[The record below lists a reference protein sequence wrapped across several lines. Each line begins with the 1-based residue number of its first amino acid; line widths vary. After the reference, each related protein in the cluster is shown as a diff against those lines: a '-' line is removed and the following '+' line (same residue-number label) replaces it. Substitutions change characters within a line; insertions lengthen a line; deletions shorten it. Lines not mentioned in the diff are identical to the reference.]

1 MTLQQSRRLQSLL
14 LGTLAWAIA
23 ILIFFPIF
31 WMVLTSFKTE
41 IDAFATPPQ
50 FIFTPTLE
58 NYLHINERSNY
69 FSYAWNSVLISFSAT
84 ALCLLIAVPAA
95 YSMAFYETQRTKGT
109 LLWML
114 STKML
119 PPVGVLMPIYLLA
132 KSFGLLDTRIALI
145 IIYTLINLPIVVWMV
160 YTYFKDIPKDILE
173 AARLDGATLWQEM
186 VRVLLPIAKGGPG
199 VHGAA
204 VADPVLERGV
214 LVAEPDLIDC
224 RAADRAD
231 RLLLQPRRFVLGQIV
246 GRLDPGLCADPDFWL
261 DQPET
266 AGARLVLRRREIT
279 TSLKKRIQKRRP
291 IHGQPENQESAKR
304 LRRLSRSSRASTWK

>member
-41 IDAFATPPQ
+41 LDAFATPPQ

-58 NYLHINERSNY
+58 NYLHIEERSGY
-69 FSYAWNSVLISFSAT
+69 FHFAWNSVVISFTAT
-84 ALCLLIAVPAA
+84 ALSMLIAIPAA
-95 YSMAFYETQRTKGT
+95 YSMAFYETKRTKGT

-132 KSFGLLDTRIALI
+132 KSFGLLDTRTALI
-145 IIYTLINLPIVVWMV
+145 IIYTLINLPIVVWMI
-160 YTYFKDIPKDILE
+160 YTYFKDIPRDILE
-173 AARLDGATLWQEM
+173 AARLDGATLWRAAAHQQG
-186 VRVLLPIAKGGPG
+186 RPG
-199 VHGAA
+199 LDPVA
-204 VADPVLERGV
+204 VADSVLERGL
-214 LVAEPDLIDC
+214 LVAEPDLIQ
-224 RAADRAD
+224 RSTTDRTD
-231 RLLLQPRRFVLGQIV
+231 RFVLQPRRFVLGQIV
-246 GRLDPGLCADPDFWL
+246 CRLDPGLCPDPDFWL

-266 AGARLVLRRREIT
+266 AGTRLVLRR
-279 TSLKKRIQKRRP
+279 S
-291 IHGQPENQESAKR
+291 
-304 LRRLSRSSRASTWK
+304 

>member
-1 MTLQQSRRLQSLL
+1 MTLTLKQSRRLQSVL

-50 FIFTPTLE
+50 FFFTPTLE
-58 NYLHINERSNY
+58 NYLHIQERSDY
-69 FSYAWNSVLISFSAT
+69 FHFAWNSVVISFSAT
-84 ALCLLIAVPAA
+84 LLCMLIAVPAA
-95 YSMAFYETQRTKGT
+95 YSMAFYETQRTKRT

-132 KSFGLLDTRIALI
+132 KTFGLLDTRLALI
-145 IIYTLINLPIVVWMV
+145 VIYTLINLPIVVWMI

-186 VRVLLPIAKGGPG
+186 VRVLLPISKGGL
-199 VHGAA
+199 AST
-204 VADPVLERGV
+204 
-214 LVAEPDLIDC
+214 
-224 RAADRAD
+224 
-231 RLLLQPRRFVLGQIV
+231 LLLSLILCWNEAFWSLNLTSSQAAPLTALIASYSSPEGLFWAKLSAASLMAIAPIMALGWFCQKQLV
-246 GRLDPGLCADPDFWL
+246 QGMTF
-261 DQPET
+261 
-266 AGARLVLRRREIT
+266 GAV
-279 TSLKKRIQKRRP
+279 K
-291 IHGQPENQESAKR
+291 
-304 LRRLSRSSRASTWK
+304 